1 MEQQSDES
9 DTTESSTANASNNE
23 EINEDAADIT
33 QTEEEDLGKVGQ
45 GARLFKLHVLFHSK
59 VFMIAVA
66 RKVPLSCQ
74 NCITL

>member
-23 EINEDAADIT
+23 EINEDAADVT

-45 GARLFKLHVLFHSK
+45 GSRLFNYMYFFIQKCLWLLLPEKF
-59 VFMIAVA
+59 
-66 RKVPLSCQ
+66 P
-74 NCITL
+74 